1 MERHEKNSL
10 FNERSATMYA
20 NRTHV
25 KKAEGPMNTT
35 IKLIMA
41 GIVCIH
47 ITSAHAKIQFRNRVS
62 ITAYKIDPT
71 THNDTWSIQTT
82 NSPKRGTIT
91 ETILSSSIVRSSMAN
106 LFLLKNCPTY
116 VFVYKNDKASGDP
129 IISTIT
135 PAQIKA
141 VGSNPIIVI
150 NADGTATITAR
161 NMYEAIKNKQTMSYS
176 AESNNRKSRR

>member
-1 MERHEKNSL
+1 
-10 FNERSATMYA
+10 
-20 NRTHV
+20 
-25 KKAEGPMNTT
+25 MNKL
-35 IKLIMA
+35 IKLILTTML
-41 GIVCIH
+41 CIH
-47 ITSAHAKIQFRNRVS
+47 ITSAHAKIQFRNRIS

-82 NSPKRGTIT
+82 NSPERGSAT

-106 LFLLKNCPTY
+106 ICLLKNWPTY

-129 IISTIT
+129 IVSTIT

-150 NADGTATITAR
+150 NADGSATITTR
-161 NMYEAIKNKQTMSYS
+161 STCQAIKNKQTMSNSS
-176 AESNNRKSRR
+176 ASNNKKSKVRI